1 MKCHTL
7 GFAALL
13 SFGLHLHAASVHV
26 DVSSDG
32 DIAVDVGAKP
42 KSFSRPERG
51 RSGQPIRTSG
61 KTAHKLEEYQVD
73 LDNGIHG
80 GVLSENGKFVTF
92 KNIPYA
98 EPPIGDNRFFGP
110 IPIQK
115 RTEGVNY
122 GLVENVC
129 PQAQVG
135 WAPKAMEFL
144 RDFPNAP
151 ALAKWTDP
159 ITAADYGPTQYP
171 PKNARTNPADP
182 VSEDCLTLDVVVPK
196 SVWDSRKSNGMKAA
210 VVAWVHGGGFVY
222 GWKDQYGSPEGLFD
236 AATNETEQN
245 IIYVAMNYRLG
256 AFGWLGGEKYLDDGG
271 QANLGL
277 LDQVVT
283 MMGQDAGASSIMHH
297 IAAPSY
303 LRVQTQGAIVQSAG
317 FFPQPNITQE
327 DEKYTK
333 FLELTGAKDVE
344 ALYTADTKILQ
355 DANAK
360 MVHNSKYGYFDFGPT
375 VDGYYVRDLPG
386 KILARPDNDV
396 YFPALLVGHEKLDGL
411 LFTPPWIRT
420 TEALL
425 DYVRELFPGVPQA
438 VLDTIASEYK
448 IPTNLGPQAS
458 LLAVAD
464 FFDDIAIQCNSVYF
478 TEASNKANQRTYH
491 PVFQYVFN
499 ALPATHGY
507 DTGYTYY
514 PSPPIIPPVDATLAK
529 FFQKAIVDFSRYV
542 DPNPADVETWKP
554 YKSDNKK
561 VMNMGSPSQH
571 TKPDYTPSFGDDLMN
586 STLCEYWRSA
596 PWYVAPKS
604 KGRGSGQRLVVQD
617 DARDTFSQEL

>member
-171 PKNARTNPADP
+171 PKN

-210 VVAWVHGGGFVY
+210 VVAWVHGGG
-222 GWKDQYGSPEGLFD
+222 
-236 AATNETEQN
+236 
-245 IIYVAMNYRLG
+245 
-256 AFGWLGGEKYLDDGG
+256 
-271 QANLGL
+271 
-277 LDQVVT
+277 
-283 MMGQDAGASSIMHH
+283 
-297 IAAPSY
+297 
-303 LRVQTQGAIVQSAG
+303 
-317 FFPQPNITQE
+317 
-327 DEKYTK
+327 
-333 FLELTGAKDVE
+333 
-344 ALYTADTKILQ
+344 
-355 DANAK
+355 
-360 MVHNSKYGYFDFGPT
+360 
-375 VDGYYVRDLPG
+375 
-386 KILARPDNDV
+386 
-396 YFPALLVGHEKLDGL
+396 
-411 LFTPPWIRT
+411 
-420 TEALL
+420 
-425 DYVRELFPGVPQA
+425 
-438 VLDTIASEYK
+438 
-448 IPTNLGPQAS
+448 
-458 LLAVAD
+458 
-464 FFDDIAIQCNSVYF
+464 
-478 TEASNKANQRTYH
+478 
-491 PVFQYVFN
+491 
-499 ALPATHGY
+499 
-507 DTGYTYY
+507 
-514 PSPPIIPPVDATLAK
+514 
-529 FFQKAIVDFSRYV
+529 
-542 DPNPADVETWKP
+542 
-554 YKSDNKK
+554 
-561 VMNMGSPSQH
+561 
-571 TKPDYTPSFGDDLMN
+571 
-586 STLCEYWRSA
+586 
-596 PWYVAPKS
+596 
-604 KGRGSGQRLVVQD
+604 
-617 DARDTFSQEL
+617 

>member
-1 MKCHTL
+1 MKCHPL

-13 SFGLHLHAASVHV
+13 SFGLHVQAALVHV

-32 DIAVDVGAKP
+32 DIAVDVGTKP
-42 KSFSRPERG
+42 KSSSRPERG
-51 RSGQPIRTSG
+51 RSGQPIHTSR

-73 LDNGIHG
+73 LESGIHG
-80 GVLSENGKFVTF
+80 GVLSENGKYVTF

-98 EPPIGDNRFFGP
+98 KPPIGENRFFEP
-110 IPIQK
+110 NYVQK

-144 RDFPNAP
+144 KDFPNAP
-151 ALAKWTDP
+151 ALAKWTEP

-171 PKNARTNPADP
+171 PKN

-196 SVWDSRKSNGMKAA
+196 SVWDNRNSGGLFKPA
-210 VVAWVHGGGFVY
+210 VIAWVHGGG
-222 GWKDQYGSPEGLFD
+222 
-236 AATNETEQN
+236 
-245 IIYVAMNYRLG
+245 
-256 AFGWLGGEKYLDDGG
+256 
-271 QANLGL
+271 
-277 LDQVVT
+277 VT

-303 LRVQTQGAIVQSAG
+303 RRVHMKGAIVQSAG
-317 FFPQPNITQE
+317 FFPKPNFTQD
-327 DEKYTK
+327 DEQYTK

-375 VDGYYVRDLPG
+375 VDSFYVRDLPG
-386 KILARPDNDV
+386 KVMATPDNDLYV
-396 YFPALLVGHEKLDGL
+396 PALLLGHEKLDGL

-464 FFDDIAIQCNSVYF
+464 FFDDIAIQCNSVYL
-478 TEASNKANQRTYH
+478 TELSNKANQRTYH
-491 PVFQYVFN
+491 PVFRYVFN

-514 PSPPIIPPVDATLAK
+514 PSPSSTPPVDATLAK
-529 FFQKAIVDFSRYV
+529 FFQKAIVDFSRYL
-542 DPNPADVETWKP
+542 DPNPEEVDTWQP
-554 YKSDNKK
+554 YKSDHKK
-561 VMNMGSPSQH
+561 VMNMGSPSQL

-604 KGRGSGQRLVVQD
+604 KGRTSGQRLVVQD
-617 DARDTFSQEL
+617 DARDTFAQEL